1 MEKIK
6 VTITGVRV
14 FDAKEIPS
22 VELQLAQS
30 IKGYAARVENKVVKG
45 YEETD
50 VTSIS
55 MNRSR
60 LTRELCAVNELID
73 EYRGCRPTAF
83 DQKAFALI
91 LRGAELT
98 IVREAHAAGEV
109 VPDAKDKD
117 GNDRVFNRDCY
128 TTHIVGV
135 QLTDRS
141 VARLDAACS
150 LD

>member
-6 VTITGVRV
+6 VTVVSVRV
-14 FDAKEIPS
+14 YDQKEIPS
-22 VELQLAQS
+22 VELQLAEP
-30 IKGYAARVENKVVKG
+30 IKGYAQHVNDDKTITFT
-45 YEETD
+45 ETD

-55 MNRSR
+55 MNRSQ
-60 LTRELCAVNELID
+60 LTRELCVANDLID
-73 EYRGCRPTAF
+73 EYRGCRPNAF

-91 LRGAELT
+91 LRGAVLT
-98 IVREAHAAGEV
+98 IIREAHAAGEI

-117 GNDRVFNRDCY
+117 GNEIAFKRDCY
-128 TTHIVGV
+128 TTHIAGV

-141 VARLDAACS
+141 IARLDAACT

>member
-6 VTITGVRV
+6 VTVTGVRV

-22 VELQLAQS
+22 VELQLAS
-30 IKGYAARVENKVVKG
+30 AIRGYAQSVDDNNVVTFN
-45 YEETD
+45 ETD
-50 VTSIS
+50 VTRIS
-55 MNRSR
+55 MNRSQ

-73 EYRGCRPTAF
+73 EYRSCRPTAF

-98 IVREAHAAGEV
+98 IVREAHAAGEI

-117 GNDRVFNRDCY
+117 GNDIVFKRDCY
-128 TTHIVGV
+128 TTHVVGV

>member
-6 VTITGVRV
+6 VTVTGVRV
-14 FDAKEIPS
+14 YDQKEIPS
-22 VELQLAQS
+22 VELILAQA
-30 IKGYAARVENKVVKG
+30 IKGYTARVENKVITG
-45 YEETD
+45 YDETD

-55 MNRSR
+55 MNRSQ
-60 LTRELCAVNELID
+60 LTRELCSVNELID

-83 DQKAFALI
+83 DQKAFSLI
-91 LRGAELT
+91 LRGAVLT
-98 IVREAHAAGEV
+98 IVREAHAAGEII
-109 VPDAKDKD
+109 PDAKDKD
-117 GNDRVFNRDCY
+117 GNAIVFKRDCY
-128 TTHIVGV
+128 TTHVVGV